1 MVKWP
6 AFACTR
12 WPSSSF
18 VVPHVVLVTCRRPCT
33 QNTSSTTA
41 YQMDTIKRKY
51 NKAKGKVKDLLRP
64 PSRQSASTTPAPSP
78 RNSQDPASAV
88 DREIPTTSSAI
99 VPVSQTAIAL
109 TAIDAPSADVPSLEV
124 SASEPS
130 HQPKHAPDPL
140 TTYAQPPSTTSRLAT
155 MASICND
162 LVTVVHGASDAF
174 PPLKS
179 ALGGILEIWKQCEV
193 RLLLP

>member
-1 MVKWP
+1 
-6 AFACTR
+6 
-12 WPSSSF
+12 
-18 VVPHVVLVTCRRPCT
+18 
-33 QNTSSTTA
+33 
-41 YQMDTIKRKY
+41 MDTINKIKSKY

-64 PSRQSASTTPAPSP
+64 PSRQSASTTPAHSP

-88 DREIPTTSSAI
+88 DREIPTTSTAI
-99 VPVSQTAIAL
+99 VRASQTAIAP
-109 TAIDAPSADVPSLEV
+109 TAIDAPSADVPVLEV
-124 SASEPS
+124 SAPEPS

-140 TTYAQPPSTTSRLAT
+140 TTYAQPPSTTSKLAT

-162 LVTVVHGASDAF
+162 LFTVVHGASDAF

-193 RLLLP
+193 RHLLSRCV